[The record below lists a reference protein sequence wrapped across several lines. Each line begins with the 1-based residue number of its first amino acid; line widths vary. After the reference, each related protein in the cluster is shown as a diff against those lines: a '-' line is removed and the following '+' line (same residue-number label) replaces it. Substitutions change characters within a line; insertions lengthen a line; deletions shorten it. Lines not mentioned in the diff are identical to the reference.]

1 MNLSAKRVLVT
12 GAGGFIGSHL
22 TEALVDCGC
31 TVSALVHYDSRADLS
46 NLDFLPQDKF
56 ARVKVLTGNIEDP
69 FFANAMLEGIDVVFH
84 LAALIAIPHSYVAPA
99 SYVRTNVDGTLNVL
113 EAARSRG
120 VERVV
125 IMSTSEVYGTA
136 RYAPINEE
144 HPLQAQ
150 SPYSA
155 TKIAAEKLAE
165 SYWCTFG
172 LPVVV
177 VRAFNTFGPRQ
188 SARAV
193 IPTIVSQQLFSDR
206 VRVGSLTP
214 TRDFVFVRDTATGLM
229 AAGTCD
235 EAVGQ
240 VLNLGTG
247 RETSIADVLD
257 SVQRITGVKK
267 PVDVDENRVRP
278 KNSEVQ
284 RLLCDSSK
292 ARTMTGWTPKF
303 DLESGLREVVAFVQA
318 NGHRFRVDSYAR

>member
-1 MNLSAKRVLVT
+1 MNLSGKRVLVT

-22 TEALVDCGC
+22 AEALVDGGC
-31 TVSALVHYDSRADLS
+31 SVSALVHYDSRSDLS
-46 NLDFLPQDKF
+46 NLDLLPREKF
-56 ARVKVLTGNIEDP
+56 SRLKVLAGNIEDP
-69 FFANAMLEGIDVVFH
+69 FFVNSMLADIDIVFH

-113 EAARSRG
+113 EAARAKRT
-120 VERVV
+120 ERVV

-165 SYWCTFG
+165 SYRCTFG
-172 LPVVV
+172 LPVAV

-193 IPTIVSQQLFSDR
+193 IPTIISQQLFAES

-214 TRDFVFVRDTATGLM
+214 TRDFLFVKDTALGLM
-229 AAGTCD
+229 AVAACD
-235 EAVGQ
+235 EAIGQ

-247 RETSIADVLD
+247 FEASIADVLNL
-257 SVQRITGVKK
+257 VQKLTGCKK
-267 PVDVDENRVRP
+267 PVEVEDDRVRP
-278 KNSEVQ
+278 KNSEVL

-292 ARTMTGWTPKF
+292 AKKMTLWAPRF
-303 DLESGLREVVAFVQA
+303 DLEGGLRETVDFVRA
-318 NGHRFRVDSYAR
+318 NSQRFRVGSYAR

>member
-1 MNLSAKRVLVT
+1 
-12 GAGGFIGSHL
+12 
-22 TEALVDCGC
+22 LVDCGC
-31 TVSALVHYDSRADLS
+31 DLTAMVHYDSRSDLA
-46 NLDFLPQDKF
+46 NLDLLPADKLS
-56 ARVKVLTGNIEDP
+56 RVRVLAGNVEDP
-69 FFANAMLEGIDVVFH
+69 FFVHAMLDGIDVVFH

-113 EAARSRG
+113 EAARVRG
-120 VERVV
+120 TGRVV

-165 SYWCTFG
+165 SYRCAFG

-193 IPTIVSQQLFSDR
+193 IPTVISQQLFSDS

-214 TRDFVFVRDTATGLM
+214 TRDFLFVKDTALGLM
-229 AAGTCD
+229 AVAGCD
-235 EAVGQ
+235 EAIGQ

-247 RETSIADVLD
+247 REASVADVLD
-257 SVQRITGVKK
+257 LVQKLAGPKK
-267 PVDVDENRVRP
+267 PVEVEDDRVRP
-278 KNSEVQ
+278 ENSEVL

-292 ARTMTGWTPKF
+292 ARKMTGWAPRF
-303 DLESGLREVVAFVQA
+303 DLEGGLRETIDFVRA
-318 NGHRFRVDSYAR
+318 NSQRFRVGSYAR

>member
-1 MNLSAKRVLVT
+1 MNLSGMRVLVT

-22 TEALVDCGC
+22 TEALVDGGC
-31 TVSALVHYDSRADLS
+31 AVTALVHYDSRADLS

-56 ARVKVLTGNIEDP
+56 ARVKVLAGNVEDP

-113 EAARSRG
+113 EAARTRG
-120 VERVV
+120 TERVV

-165 SYWCTFG
+165 SYWCAFG

-188 SARAV
+188 SARGV
-193 IPTIVSQQLFSDR
+193 LPTIVSQQLFSDR

-214 TRDFVFVRDTATGLM
+214 TRDFLFVRDTAMGLM
-229 AAGTCD
+229 AVAACD

-247 RETSIADVLD
+247 HETSIADVLA
-257 SVQRITGVKK
+257 SVQAITGVNK
-267 PVDVDENRVRP
+267 PVDVDDDRVRP

-284 RLLCDSSK
+284 RLLCDFSK
-292 ARTMTGWTPKF
+292 ARAMTGWAPKF
-303 DLESGLREVVAFVQA
+303 DLASGLREVVAFVQA

>member
-1 MNLSAKRVLVT
+1 MDLPGKRVLVT

-22 TEALVDCGC
+22 VEALVDCGC
-31 TVSALVHYDSRADLS
+31 DLTAMVHYDSRSDLA
-46 NLDFLPQDKF
+46 NLDLLPADKLS
-56 ARVKVLTGNIEDP
+56 RVKVLAGNVEDP
-69 FFANAMLEGIDVVFH
+69 FFVNAMLDGIDVVFH

-113 EAARSRG
+113 EAARARG
-120 VERVV
+120 TGRVV

-165 SYWCTFG
+165 SYRCAFG

-193 IPTIVSQQLFSDR
+193 IPTIISQQLFSDS

-214 TRDFVFVRDTATGLM
+214 TRDFLFVKDTALGLM
-229 AAGTCD
+229 AIAGCD
-235 EAVGQ
+235 EAMGQ

-247 RETSIADVLD
+247 REASVADILD
-257 SVQRITGVKK
+257 LVQRLTGSKK
-267 PVDVDENRVRP
+267 PVEVEDDRVRP
-278 KNSEVQ
+278 KNSEVL

-292 ARTMTGWTPKF
+292 ARKMTGWAPRF
-303 DLESGLREVVAFVQA
+303 DLEGGLRETIDFVRA
-318 NGHRFRVDSYAR
+318 NSQRFRVGSYAR